1 MAGVWGAAPLIWREI
16 LEAQGVCDYAPCV
29 NAATAP
35 TLAAFC
41 LVALLGI
48 ALMVIAARDLLRK
61 PLFVVS
67 AVRFLALAGT
77 VIAVLS
83 VTSTL
88 IAGYD
93 HPVEVAVPAVVLAV
107 VVSAI
112 GFAPRLRSSWA
123 GAVMIVA
130 GLLGFAATLR
140 WGLNTNYYLAVL
152 LWLVAAGLLVAK
164 GSRSSGAFRKHE
176 PGSEPNQTPP
186 TNRAGIA

>member
-1 MAGVWGAAPLIWREI
+1 
-16 LEAQGVCDYAPCV
+16 
-29 NAATAP
+29 
-35 TLAAFC
+35 
-41 LVALLGI
+41 
-48 ALMVIAARDLLRK
+48 MVIAARDLLRK
-61 PLFVVS
+61 SLFVVS

-140 WGLNTNYYLAVL
+140 WGLNTNYYLAVP